1 MGESRQMTART
12 ALSELGGIDERSF
25 APAYVQ
31 LGQILEEGILTG
43 RLRPGERIPSEN
55 DLGEAFGLSR
65 MTVRRA
71 ISLLID
77 GGLLRSE
84 QGRGTFVIN
93 PRTEG
98 GLFFIPDF
106 HEEMRAQGA
115 DSRVRLL
122 GVKLVPAGKVPA
134 AKLGIKR
141 GKRVIYL
148 ERVLEGDGEPQVFDR
163 KYMLYDHTQ
172 PLLEA
177 ELGHETVP
185 EIFTQQPKFA
195 PVRSDLTLSA
205 SVLDQRE
212 AKLLQGRAG
221 DPAFCLEQLIYA
233 AKDLKVIWGWLILRG
248 DRFSFNSL
256 KKTM

>member
-1 MGESRQMTART
+1 MPTGAT
-12 ALSELGGIDERSF
+12 LKELGRIDGDSF
-25 APAYVQ
+25 VPAYVQ
-31 LGQILEEGILTG
+31 LGQILEEGILKG
-43 RLRPGERIPSEN
+43 KLRPGQRIPSESK
-55 DLGEAFGLSR
+55 LGEAFGLSR

-71 ISLLID
+71 ISLLAD

-98 GLFFIPDF
+98 GLFLIPDF

-115 DSRVRLL
+115 DSGVRLL

-134 AKLGIKR
+134 EKLGIKR

-148 ERVLEGDGEPQVFDR
+148 ERILEGDGEPLVFDR

-177 ELGHETVP
+177 ELGHEEIP
-185 EIFTQQPKFA
+185 ELFSRQPRFA

-205 SVLDQRE
+205 SVLNQRE
-212 AKLLQGRAG
+212 ARPSA
-221 DPAFCLEQLIYA
+221 
-233 AKDLKVIWGWLILRG
+233 W
-248 DRFSFNSL
+248 SS
-256 KKTM
+256 

>member
-1 MGESRQMTART
+1 MGEGRQAAGT
-12 ALSELGGIDERSF
+12 ALRELGGIDEASYV
-25 APAYVQ
+25 PAYVQ
-31 LGQILEEGILTG
+31 LGQLIEEGILKG
-43 RLRPGERIPSEN
+43 RLRPGERIPSEHE
-55 DLGEAFGLSR
+55 LGEAFGLSR

-71 ISLLID
+71 ISLLIE

-84 QGRGTFVIN
+84 QGRGTFVVN

-134 AKLGIKR
+134 QKLGVKR
-141 GKRVIYL
+141 GRRVIYL
-148 ERVLEGDGEPQVFDR
+148 ERVLEGGGEPLVFDR

-185 EIFTQQPKFA
+185 EIFARRPKYA
-195 PVRSDLTLSA
+195 PVRSDLALTA
-205 SVLDQRE
+205 TVLGERE
-212 AKLLQGRAG
+212 AGLLDSRAG
-221 DPAFCLEQLIYA
+221 APAFCLEQLIYA
-233 AKDLKVIWGWLILRG
+233 ARDLRVIWGWLLLRG
-248 DRFSFNSL
+248 DRFSFGSL
-256 KKTM
+256 KRTT